1 MLNRLTREG
10 PPLPALLH
18 RLAGTPKDFLAE
30 PRIGGAGQTHVGAV
44 VGDLLTS
51 FGVAVTARD
60 LERFAGRGRGDRNVL
75 AVTLLLCWVLAD
87 PWFASAAPTKDELL
101 RLLSDGATELAA
113 ATPARRFID
122 DPDRREELVRVT
134 LAAIGC
140 RPAGESEAQAEDRLT
155 SLSSAERLRVVEA
168 ARDAER
174 RARDIREALRKRAA
188 EEAAD
193 KWTRE

>member
-1 MLNRLTREG
+1 MSNRLSREG
-10 PPLPALLH
+10 PPLASLLH
-18 RLAGTPKDFLAE
+18 RLADTPVDFLAE
-30 PRIGGAGQTHVGAV
+30 PCIRGAGQVHVDAV

-51 FGVAVTARD
+51 LGVAATARD
-60 LERFAGRGRGDRNVL
+60 LERFAGRGTGDRNML

-87 PWFASAAPTKDELL
+87 SWFASAAPAQADLQ
-101 RLLSDGATELAA
+101 RLLSDGASELAA
-113 ATPARRFID
+113 ATAARRFVD

-155 SLSSAERLRVVEA
+155 SLSAAERARVVEA
-168 ARDAER
+168 ARAAEL
-174 RARDIREALRKRAA
+174 RARQIREALRKRVA
-188 EEAAD
+188 EESAD